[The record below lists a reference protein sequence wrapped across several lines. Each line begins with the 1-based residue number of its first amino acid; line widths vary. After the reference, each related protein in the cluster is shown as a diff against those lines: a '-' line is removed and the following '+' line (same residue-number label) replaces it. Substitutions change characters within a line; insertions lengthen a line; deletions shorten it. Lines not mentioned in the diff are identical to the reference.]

1 MQLYDMHS
9 HILPGIDDGA
19 PSVEKSLVILNELK
33 RNGTKVFKAENDKE
47 YYRQQ
52 MDNARTTSN
61 RLRTENQEPRPP

>member
-33 RNGTKVFKAENDKE
+33 KTRRNKCLSYSSFLYK
-47 YYRQQ
+47 
-52 MDNARTTSN
+52 
-61 RLRTENQEPRPP
+61 